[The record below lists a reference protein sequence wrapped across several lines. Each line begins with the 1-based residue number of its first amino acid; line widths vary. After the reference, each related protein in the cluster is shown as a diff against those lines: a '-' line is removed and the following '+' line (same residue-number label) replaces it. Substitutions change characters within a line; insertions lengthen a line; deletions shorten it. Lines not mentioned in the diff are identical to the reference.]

1 MLRQA
6 GENANRI
13 GSTIVT
19 VDFQCKSDQPEVAL
33 RYLMAQPDSALFCVA
48 RQRGNWPQPQNG
60 PKLPV
65 RFSM

>member
-6 GENANRI
+6 RENAGRI

-19 VDFQCKSDQPEVAL
+19 VDFQYKSDQPQAAL
-33 RYLMAQPDSALFCVA
+33 RYALAQPDSALFCVA

-60 PKLPV
+60 PKLLV